1 MTRDLRRYANQTN
14 IRLILGG
21 LLLLFLVGDG
31 LIYMFYGKGAAI
43 MGLLC
48 LALGLLPLI
57 IIWVML
63 WGIEWLARKAN
74 RE

>member
-31 LIYMFYGKGAAI
+31 LIYIFYGNGAAI
-43 MGLLC
+43 MGLIC